1 MLNRKFIFILSLF
14 ICFLLSLPAV
24 SATDYNNQI
33 IISNDFI
40 DVTDVTDVT
49 DFSDFNN
56 YNNEI
61 DEYHFNLNVTVE
73 DIVKEKTYISSN
85 YSSATKFIGIK
96 NKELLLNFTVYD
108 ENNQPVKNGTKVAV
122 YVFSKEYNSTII
134 NGKSTIPIT
143 INSTG
148 DFAFELRYYGNE
160 YYKNSR
166 NFTYISIYDEE
177 FESEINNEIVPN
189 DELNY
194 NNSTNNSMS
203 SNSTNNTNSNINQS
217 EDYDIITFDNYS
229 YQGTKKNLS
238 FKIPKIVGKVNQSLE
253 IPIQASFDDKSIPN
267 LILTINFNNK
277 KEIVYIVNGS
287 GKLNLALPNTKGNYN
302 LFVSFNSTNQNN
314 STNNSS
320 NSSEIESEIAKD
332 SYSNNKNY
340 YDDNKNNKNINY
352 FNENYSNKN
361 KNINDNINDNINNN
375 ISMSKTSNP
384 IFLLILSSLFLV
396 IYRKKQ

>member
-33 IISNDFI
+33 INSNDFI
-40 DVTDVTDVT
+40 DVADITDL
-49 DFSDFNN
+49 SDFNDDT
-56 YNNEI
+56 NEI
-61 DEYHFNLNVTVE
+61 EEYHFNLNVTVE
-73 DIVKEKTYISSN
+73 GIVKEKTYISSN

-108 ENNQPVKNGTKVAV
+108 ENYQPVKNGTKVAV

-143 INSTG
+143 INLTG
-148 DFAFELRYYGNE
+148 DFAFEIRYYGNK

-189 DELNY
+189 NELNY
-194 NNSTNNSMS
+194 NDSTNNSIS
-203 SNSTNNTNSNINQS
+203 SNSTNNTNFNINQS
-217 EDYDIITFDNYS
+217 EDYDIITFDNYL

-277 KEIVYIVNGS
+277 KEIVSIINGS
-287 GKLNLALPNTKGNYN
+287 GKLNLVLPNIKGNYN

-332 SYSNNKNY
+332 SYSDNKNS

-361 KNINDNINDNINNN
+361 KNINNNINNK

>member
-24 SATDYNNQI
+24 SATDYNNQVI
-33 IISNDFI
+33 NSNDC
-40 DVTDVTDVT
+40 T
-49 DFSDFNN
+49 DFTDFLDLND
-56 YNNEI
+56 YTDGI
-61 DEYHFNLNVTVE
+61 GEYHFNLNVTVE
-73 DIVKEKTYISSN
+73 GIVKEKTYISSN

-177 FESEINNEIVPN
+177 FESEIKNEIVPS

-194 NNSTNNSMS
+194 NNNSTSSNSTNNSLS

-217 EDYDIITFDNYS
+217 EDYDIITFDNYL
-229 YQGTKKNLS
+229 YCGTKKNLS
-238 FKIPKIVGKVNQSLE
+238 FKIPKIVGKVNQFIE
-253 IPIQASFDDKSIPN
+253 IPIQASFDDKCIPN

-277 KEIVYIVNGS
+277 KEIVSIVNGS
-287 GKLNLALPNTKGNYN
+287 GNLKLTLPNIKGNYN

-332 SYSNNKNY
+332 SYSDNKNY
-340 YDDNKNNKNINY
+340 YDDDKNNKNINY

-361 KNINDNINDNINNN
+361 KNINNK

>member
-33 IISNDFI
+33 INSNDFM
-40 DVTDVTDVT
+40 DVADITDL
-49 DFSDFNN
+49 SDFNN
-56 YNNEI
+56 DTNEI
-61 DEYHFNLNVTVE
+61 EEYHFNLNVTVE
-73 DIVKEKTYISSN
+73 GIVKEKTYISSN

-108 ENNQPVKNGTKVAV
+108 ENYQPVKNGTKVAV

-166 NFTYISIYDEE
+166 NFTDISIYDGE

-194 NNSTNNSMS
+194 NDSTNNSIS
-203 SNSTNNTNSNINQS
+203 SNSTNNTNFNINQS
-217 EDYDIITFDNYS
+217 EDYDIITFDNYL

-277 KEIVYIVNGS
+277 KEIVSIINGS
-287 GKLNLALPNTKGNYN
+287 GKLNLVLPNIKGNYN

-361 KNINDNINDNINNN
+361 KNINNNINNK

>member
-33 IISNDFI
+33 INSNDFM
-40 DVTDVTDVT
+40 DVADITDL
-49 DFSDFNN
+49 SDFNDDT
-56 YNNEI
+56 NEI
-61 DEYHFNLNVTVE
+61 EEYHFNLNVTVE
-73 DIVKEKTYISSN
+73 GIVKEKTYISSN

-108 ENNQPVKNGTKVAV
+108 ENYQPVKNGTKVAV

-134 NGKSTIPIT
+134 NGKSTIPVT

-148 DFAFELRYYGNE
+148 DFAFEIRYYGNE

-194 NNSTNNSMS
+194 NNSTNNSIS

-277 KEIVYIVNGS
+277 KEIVSIINGS
-287 GKLNLALPNTKGNYN
+287 GKLNLVLPNIKGNYN

-332 SYSNNKNY
+332 SYSDNKNS

-361 KNINDNINDNINNN
+361 KNINNNINNK